1 MSFHMHAGM
10 SGGAFLDESLLSQR
24 EMQLQFSGYCQI
36 LLNRGSII
44 LSSLQPSQNRIASN
58 FGVFPNLI
66 DEK

>member
-10 SGGAFLDESLLSQR
+10 SRGAFVDESLLSQR
-24 EMQLQFSGYCQI
+24 EMQLQFSGYSQI

-58 FGVFPNLI
+58 FGGFPNLI

>member
-24 EMQLQFSGYCQI
+24 EMQLQFSGHCQI

-44 LSSLQPSQNRIASN
+44 LSSL
-58 FGVFPNLI
+58 
-66 DEK
+66 